1 VVGKL
6 SRGLRQPG
14 FTTHAIIS
22 PSPQAR
28 FVPSS
33 LKNLLVSLEKAG
45 DFDEIIDVRT
55 PLEFAEDHIP
65 GALNA
70 PVLSNEERVLVGTTY
85 KQVSP
90 FEATRIGAALV
101 ARNIAHHLET
111 TFADRPRKWRPLI
124 YCWRG
129 GKRSG
134 SVTTLFNMIG
144 WQARQLEGGY
154 KTYRRATLDTL
165 DSLPATF
172 SYIALVGPTGS
183 GKTRLLSALN
193 AAGAQTLDLEAL
205 ASHRGSLLGAWA
217 GVAQPSQKRF
227 DTLVVTALRTFDPA
241 RPVFVE
247 AESRRIGSVALPLA
261 LLDTFHRGR
270 CVEVLSSREDRAAF
284 LLHDYAHLFDDPES
298 LKGQLQKLIG
308 LHSRERVTSWQRL
321 VDENRRAELA
331 HELIERHYDPAYAR
345 SSHEHF
351 VQLPHAL
358 QFNFR
363 PNGADLVDQASALLA
378 LVERNALAIT

>member
-1 VVGKL
+1 M
-6 SRGLRQPG
+6 
-14 FTTHAIIS
+14 
-22 PSPQAR
+22 
-28 FVPSS
+28 
-33 LKNLLVSLEKAG
+33 KNLLVSLEKAG